1 MALGR
6 LYERRDKNPALRCAR
21 LEIFKRLAADATAEW
36 ASWPYPEDLAK
47 ALMVKCNMRPT
58 DPFLVAFNQACA
70 RAFGA
75 DFAFV
80 KPGRGHADASLRR
93 HHTDELAAKL

>member
-1 MALGR
+1 M
-6 LYERRDKNPALRCAR
+6 
-21 LEIFKRLAADATAEW
+21 EIFERLAARETVTWE
-36 ASWPYPEDLAK
+36 SWPYPDDLTK
-47 ALMVKCNMRPT
+47 AVMVKCNMRPT
-58 DPFLVAFNQACA
+58 HPFLVAFNQACA

-93 HHTDELAAKL
+93 HHTDELAAL

>member
-1 MALGR
+1 M
-6 LYERRDKNPALRCAR
+6 
-21 LEIFKRLAADATAEW
+21 EIFQRLAADATAEW
-36 ASWPYPEDLAK
+36 ESWPYPDDLAN
-47 ALMVKCNMRPT
+47 AVMVKCNMRPEHR
-58 DPFLVAFNQACA
+58 FIVAFNQACA

-93 HHTDELAAKL
+93 HHTDELAAL